1 MKKLLTILLLIAATT
16 TIVRA
21 DNFIVLEALISS
33 HKSLSNKLRAR
44 TTAEAAVTV
53 ATKNTADETD
63 SYKDIIIDM
72 QNRVEGAFSN
82 VQFAADLAVLTNMAV
97 KTADMCTDG
106 IGHGID
112 QSLKHPILLP
122 YADYAVTSLGVHI
135 NGIYKL
141 IAMVVTG
148 GTGVVLA
155 TNEDR
160 TQFCFMI
167 RTKLQEIQNI
177 ARELKMMTYRC
188 EMFGNI
194 AGEKDV
200 QGVVDVLR
208 GSKMGEAKDKAVN
221 ILSKAAAKL

>member
-106 IGHGID
+106 IGHAID

-122 YADYAVTSLGVHI
+122 YADYAVTSLGVH
-135 NGIYKL
+135 GCHRW
-141 IAMVVTG
+141 
-148 GTGVVLA
+148 
-155 TNEDR
+155 DR
-160 TQFCFMI
+160 CRI
-167 RTKLQEIQNI
+167 
-177 ARELKMMTYRC
+177 
-188 EMFGNI
+188 GN
-194 AGEKDV
+194 
-200 QGVVDVLR
+200 
-208 GSKMGEAKDKAVN
+208 
-221 ILSKAAAKL
+221 

>member
-44 TTAEAAVTV
+44 TIAEAAVTV

-63 SYKDIIIDM
+63 SYKGIITDL

-82 VQFAADLAVLTNMAV
+82 VQFVADLAVLTNMAV

-106 IGHGID
+106 IGHAID

-188 EMFGNI
+188 EMFGGI
-194 AGEKDV
+194 EQQEV
-200 QGVVDVLR
+200 QGVIDILK
-208 GSKMGEAKDKAVN
+208 GSKMGEARDKTVN

>member
-1 MKKLLTILLLIAATT
+1 
-16 TIVRA
+16 
-21 DNFIVLEALISS
+21 
-33 HKSLSNKLRAR
+33 
-44 TTAEAAVTV
+44 
-53 ATKNTADETD
+53 
-63 SYKDIIIDM
+63 M

-106 IGHGID
+106 IGHAID

-141 IAMVVTG
+141 IAMIVTG

-194 AGEKDV
+194 ANEKDV
-200 QGVVDVLR
+200 QGVVDILR

>member
-106 IGHGID
+106 IGHAID

-177 ARELKMMTYRC
+177 ARELKMMTYRY

-194 AGEKDV
+194 ANEKDV

-208 GSKMGEAKDKAVN
+208 GSKMGEAKEKAVN

>member
-1 MKKLLTILLLIAATT
+1 MKKLLTILLFIAAITT
-16 TIVRA
+16 TVRA
-21 DNFIVLEALISS
+21 DNFLVLEALITS
-33 HKSLSNKLRAR
+33 HKTLSNQLRAR
-44 TTAEAAVTV
+44 TAAEAAVTV
-53 ATKNTADETD
+53 ATKTTSDETD
-63 SYKDIIIDM
+63 SYKGIITDL

-82 VQFAADLAVLTNMAV
+82 VQFVADLAVLTNMAV

-106 IGHGID
+106 IGRAID

-141 IAMVVTG
+141 IAMVVTS

-177 ARELKMMTYRC
+177 ARELKMMAYRC
-188 EMFGNI
+188 EMFGGI
-194 AGEKDV
+194 EQQEV
-200 QGVVDVLR
+200 QGVIDILK
-208 GSKMGEAKDKAVN
+208 GSKMEEARDKAVD